1 MLASLRPPVP
11 IFAFAPSESV
21 VHQLALVHG
30 VLPRLC
36 PSSDA
41 AASGGLE
48 LLERLLRG
56 SRSSR
61 LGPRRADRLDRA
73 AGHRAQC
80 LEVYR
85 LP

>member
-30 VLPRLC
+30 VLRELC
-36 PSSDA
+36 PSSD

-48 LLERLLRG
+48 LLERCCVKAAHPG
-56 SRSSR
+56 WG
-61 LGPRRADRLDRA
+61 LGRADRLDRA

-80 LEVYR
+80 LED
-85 LP
+85 LPPP